1 MKNDY
6 IVRNVYRSFMIV
18 CSMAMISSTVGALVD
33 NIVVGRF
40 MGTEALGAMGVAM
53 PVNFLFMALGTLC
66 ASGGAIMLS
75 QALGQGN
82 MNRVWNI
89 FSTAIVFDAVSGVL
103 IIVLGQIF
111 IRQIASVLGAEGA
124 LTELTVQYLRGFLLS
139 APPIIALGVL
149 MQFIQIDGSTRLSL
163 LATITMTVS
172 DIILDLVVVAVKG
185 GMFGMAMATTVSMYL
200 AVAVTCV
207 HFTRKN
213 CSLKFVRPSEPIKL
227 LGQMIKTS
235 LPAVSIMAGELLR
248 TTIFNNWLVVISISA
263 VAALNVRGQAQN
275 IVGAIAL
282 GGAQAIAAMIA
293 MFFGEED
300 RDAIRG
306 SLKSALKQGIAVT
319 AVVGAVVAAAPF
331 VFPVLMG
338 VTEGEAL
345 SMANMAV
352 RCLAI
357 GLPLRFVNLL
367 LSQYYQSIGRTR
379 LAIFISLMEVFIA
392 SVIVA
397 AILKGTMGADG
408 IWLSFLIGEI
418 LTLIITLAVVWFM
431 GKRGSLMDRIMMLPD
446 NFGGKDEDRLSIS
459 IGNSMDEVMEMIKTA
474 YTFGE
479 EHGID
484 KSTLDKLSLCIEELA
499 GNIVQYAF
507 KPGEKRWFDILI
519 YIKGDRL
526 FLRMRDNGS
535 PFDPLVYLREKAKDD
550 PAAGIGL
557 KIING
562 ITENFEYH
570 SGIGLNVSVMTL
582 KIKVII

>member
-1 MKNDY
+1 
-6 IVRNVYRSFMIV
+6 
-18 CSMAMISSTVGALVD
+18 
-33 NIVVGRF
+33 
-40 MGTEALGAMGVAM
+40 
-53 PVNFLFMALGTLC
+53 
-66 ASGGAIMLS
+66 
-75 QALGQGN
+75 
-82 MNRVWNI
+82 
-89 FSTAIVFDAVSGVL
+89 
-103 IIVLGQIF
+103 
-111 IRQIASVLGAEGA
+111 
-124 LTELTVQYLRGFLLS
+124 
-139 APPIIALGVL
+139 
-149 MQFIQIDGSTRLSL
+149 
-163 LATITMTVS
+163 
-172 DIILDLVVVAVKG
+172 
-185 GMFGMAMATTVSMYL
+185 MFGMAMATTVSMYL

-319 AVVGAVVAAAPF
+319 AVVGAVVAAAPL

-446 NFGGKDEDRLSIS
+446 NFGGKDEDRL
-459 IGNSMDEVMEMIKTA
+459 
-474 YTFGE
+474 
-479 EHGID
+479 
-484 KSTLDKLSLCIEELA
+484 
-499 GNIVQYAF
+499 
-507 KPGEKRWFDILI
+507 
-519 YIKGDRL
+519 
-526 FLRMRDNGS
+526 
-535 PFDPLVYLREKAKDD
+535 
-550 PAAGIGL
+550 
-557 KIING
+557 
-562 ITENFEYH
+562 
-570 SGIGLNVSVMTL
+570 
-582 KIKVII
+582 